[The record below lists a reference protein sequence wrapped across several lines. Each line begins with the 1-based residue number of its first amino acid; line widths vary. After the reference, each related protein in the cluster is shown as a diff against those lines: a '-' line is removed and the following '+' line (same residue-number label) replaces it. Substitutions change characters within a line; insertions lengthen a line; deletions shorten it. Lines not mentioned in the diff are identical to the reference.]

1 MSDKKISAKTG
12 LYLCFGEDA
21 PAWREDCEVC
31 HGTGQV
37 PYRIFT
43 DDGLKDT
50 GDLIACYECSHD
62 DEYCKV
68 GGHGTGSVEY
78 RLAGRGRIGF
88 NEGFIWTIEETP
100 KALLPL
106 DSTPVSNDIAIQDLA
121 ICLIDRFRDNT
132 LPAPLLQS
140 DTNPDGLYKVEI
152 EGETE

>member
-1 MSDKKISAKTG
+1 MSESVSR
-12 LYLCFGEDA
+12 LYWVFGDDA

-68 GGHGTGSVEY
+68 GGHGRGSVEY
-78 RLAGRGRIGF
+78 RLAGRVAMDYQ
-88 NEGFIWTIEETP
+88 EGEFQFMGYGYTI
-100 KALLPL
+100 LPCL
-106 DSTPVSNDIAIQDLA
+106 VSI
-121 ICLIDRFRDNT
+121 LISDFRAGT
-132 LPAPLLQS
+132 LPASLLQS
-140 DTNPDGLYKVEI
+140 DTNPDGLHKTEI
-152 EGETE
+152 KEEYRE

>member
-68 GGHGTGSVEY
+68 GGHGRGSVEY
-78 RLAGRGRIGF
+78 RLAGRV
-88 NEGFIWTIEETP
+88 EVYV
-100 KALLPL
+100 KASMTANKNPRPL
-106 DSTPVSNDIAIQDLA
+106 
-121 ICLIDRFRDNT
+121 ICLT
-132 LPAPLLQS
+132 
-140 DTNPDGLYKVEI
+140 TWDGR
-152 EGETE
+152 GHS